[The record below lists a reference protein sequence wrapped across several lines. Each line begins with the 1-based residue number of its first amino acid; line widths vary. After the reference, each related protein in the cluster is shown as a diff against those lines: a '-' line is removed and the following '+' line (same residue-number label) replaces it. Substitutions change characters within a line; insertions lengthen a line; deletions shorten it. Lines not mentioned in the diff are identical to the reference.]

1 MQKAGAG
8 AASAAEAARIAV
20 GFFGGSRQEVQFFR
34 SAATGLIP
42 LRRQCFIACSCLC
55 RGAAS

>member
-42 LRRQCFIACSCLC
+42 LRRQCHCLC